1 MNAESTTSST
11 FESVFFKE
19 KLNSQISVPDYQR
32 AFSWEEAQIE
42 LFISDLVKYRGTRSY
57 YFGHF
62 IVEETKSSSEN
73 SHLPPLWEVVDGQ
86 QRLTIFVLFLMVCR
100 YLDNG
105 SAGSSAYSLV
115 ERFSTV
121 SYDRDALARIDQN
134 LATYLES
141 NEAFN
146 PKKPPTD
153 QEIMDGFGITDSFTH
168 SQRRM
173 ALTLLHFQNAFKKGK
188 LDRSLIPHYI
198 EVVMQAHCS
207 CHVTDDKSVAVNIFE
222 MHNTRGVPLST
233 LEILKAKL
241 MQSVYSKGGLDRDM
255 KVSEIQ
261 SEFGQIYAMEESL
274 STKSFRGEM
283 TMDNL
288 LRQHLRVI
296 DDGMKETAE
305 EFKSPAT
312 NSNAEELIKYVD
324 EQLNDPDSNYALNL
338 AKEFK
343 QSVSIMTKELPAWD
357 ANEPLVG
364 DVMIL
369 DRELS
374 CEWFLLICR

>member
-1 MNAESTTSST
+1 MTTEST
-11 FESVFFKE
+11 FESTFFNE

-42 LFISDLVKYRGTRSY
+42 LFISDLEKYRGTKSY

-62 IVEETKSSSEN
+62 IVEETQSSSEN
-73 SHLPPLWEVVDGQ
+73 AHIPTKWEVVDGQ

-100 YLDNG
+100 HLDNG
-105 SAGSSAYSLV
+105 SAGSSAHSLI

-121 SYDRDALARIDQN
+121 SYDKEALDRIGQN
-134 LATYLES
+134 LATYLKS
-141 NEAFN
+141 NKAFN

-173 ALTLLHFQNAFKKGK
+173 MLTLLHFQNAFKKSK
-188 LDRSLIPHYI
+188 LDRSLIPDYI

-241 MQSVYSKGGLDRDM
+241 MQSVYSKGGADRDK

-274 STKSFRGEM
+274 STTGFRGKM

-288 LRQHLRVI
+288 LCQHLRVI
-296 DDGMKETAE
+296 DDSTKKTAK
-305 EFKSPAT
+305 EFKSPPT
-312 NSNAEELIKYVD
+312 NASGEDLIKYG
-324 EQLNDPDSNYALNL
+324 PRKIS
-338 AKEFK
+338 
-343 QSVSIMTKELPAWD
+343 SV
-357 ANEPLVG
+357 N
-364 DVMIL
+364 
-369 DRELS
+369 
-374 CEWFLLICR
+374 